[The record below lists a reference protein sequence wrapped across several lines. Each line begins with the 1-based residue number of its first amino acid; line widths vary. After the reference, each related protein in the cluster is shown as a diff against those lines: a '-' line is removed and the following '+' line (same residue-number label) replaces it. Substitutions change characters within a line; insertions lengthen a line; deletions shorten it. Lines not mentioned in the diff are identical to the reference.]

1 VYIVARLTPNRTTA
15 VMWKELFEAGG
26 VPTLIFPDRRE
37 KHLGEAARYVV
48 LVPLGKDHVVEEALR
63 NT

>member
-1 VYIVARLTPNRTTA
+1 MYIVARITPNKKTA
-15 VMWKELFEAGG
+15 QMWRELFEAGG
-26 VPTLIFPDRRE
+26 VPAMTWPHPQERRR
-37 KHLGEAARYVV
+37 GEAARYVV